1 MAKTSILNATQIQ
14 QKVERM
20 AWQLLEMHHTE
31 KELVLVGIA
40 NNGHELAN
48 RMRTVLERIS
58 QVKISLHR
66 MDLNKRNLLENAAQ
80 IAPAKDF
87 SGCSVVVVDDVLN
100 TGGTMMYALKHFL
113 DFPLKRLS
121 TAVLVDRSH
130 RNFPV
135 KADVKG
141 LVLSTTLLEH
151 VDVVL
156 EASSESVFLS

>member
-31 KELVLVGIA
+31 SELVLVGIA
-40 NNGHELAN
+40 TNGHELAK
-48 RMRTVLERIS
+48 RMAAVLQRIS
-58 QVKISLHR
+58 QVEISLHR
-66 MDLNKRNLLENAAQ
+66 MDLNKKNLLDNAAR
-80 IAPAKDF
+80 ILPGKDLN
-87 SGCSVVVVDDVLN
+87 GCCVVVVDDVLN

-113 DFPLKRLS
+113 DYRIKRLS

-156 EASSESVFLS
+156 DAADESVYLS